1 MRDQC
6 DKYKKELEAARGD
19 KVYCKGCSNVFEYW
33 EIVDHVKHNNT
44 CYFKHSP
51 EEFVGLKSMA
61 NYRKNLING
70 TLMDQDKN
78 LQKANREKLL
88 KILKME
94 REANA
99 EPSREEDEGVIPYEI
114 YEQEEYDSIV
124 DEDNL

>member
-1 MRDQC
+1 
-6 DKYKKELEAARGD
+6 
-19 KVYCKGCSNVFEYW
+19 
-33 EIVDHVKHNNT
+33 
-44 CYFKHSP
+44 
-51 EEFVGLKSMA
+51 
-61 NYRKNLING
+61 
-70 TLMDQDKN
+70 MDQDKN

-99 EPSREEDEGVIPYEI
+99 EPSREEGEGVIPYEI